1 MAKTSA
7 EDERLERT
15 RWKLKYD
22 FEFYAPRCLVIV
34 DKRGVEV
41 PFHLKP
47 PQKRLA
53 RALLRQFE
61 AGKPMRARI
70 LKARQVGFSTEA
82 VGLLV
87 QRATTRQHRRGLHVA
102 QDRRT
107 PGALFDKG
115 KLMWTKLPPQIKPEL
130 AYSRDSVTEKL
141 MHFGTASRQDR
152 TAGLLGLESQITIDT
167 AMATAGGRGLT
178 IHDLHLSERAHW
190 KTAGKQKVNGLIQS
204 VPDEPDTLILDES
217 TANGPGDFKDEWDL
231 AEAGAS
237 DYYPCFTPWFEE
249 YAYRIKLNADE
260 AAELEADVGQ
270 HQLYGEDELELIELM
285 RLKFEEWRDEGIHDP
300 AELGLAG
307 GDFERMRILEHLAW
321 RRWAIPNKSQGVLD
335 YFHQEYPSTP
345 QEAFLASGRPAF
357 PAKLV
362 QRSLDA
368 ARETEPARGAL
379 VATKTRQMRTRR
391 GVLDV
396 PVRVGWKPWSQ
407 LDLAEKRRAK
417 WKLWA
422 RPFPGAPATGEV
434 AAKPAGAYVVG
445 GDPASGEE
453 NGTDP
458 ATGRVVLAA
467 HALTVIDHRTLRQ
480 VAGWASDQHDADEM
494 ADEALKAAIFF
505 NKAWLA
511 IEVTGGWGLGP
522 LRYIA
527 REAHYART
535 YRRAPQDTALPQDHA
550 DQLGWST
557 DAATKPMMRDL
568 GVQLLREGRDGI
580 RDVELAREMLNY
592 IVDERGRM
600 KPAEGWRS
608 DRLMSWLIAQ
618 AVAREKPAPR
628 APRPVTGEGE
638 GRARDVDSAESG
650 AAELVR
656 VGGAL
661 PPRGRR

>member
-1 MAKTSA
+1 MAKRSA
-7 EDERLERT
+7 EEERLERT
-15 RWKLKYD
+15 RWKLRYD

-34 DKRGVEV
+34 DKRGAEV
-41 PFHLKP
+41 PFVLKP
-47 PQKRLA
+47 PQVRLA
-53 RALLRQFE
+53 RALLAQFE
-61 AGKPMRARI
+61 AGRPQRARI

-82 VGLLV
+82 VGLIV
-87 QRATTRQHRRGLHVA
+87 QRATTRKNRRGLHVA
-102 QDRRT
+102 QDRKT

-115 KLMWTKLPPQIKPEL
+115 KMMWTKLPPAIRPEL

-152 TAGLLGLESQITIDT
+152 AAGLLGLESQITIDT
-167 AMATAGGRGLT
+167 AMSTAGGRGLT

-190 KTAGKQKVNGLIQS
+190 KAEGKKKVNGLIQS

-260 AAELEADVGQ
+260 MAELEADVGL
-270 HQLYGEDELELIELM
+270 HPLYGEDELELVELM
-285 RLKFEEWRDEGIHDP
+285 RAKFEGWREEGIHP
-300 AELGLAG
+300 ASELGLAG
-307 GDFERMRILEHLAW
+307 GAFERQRVLEHLAW

-357 PAKLV
+357 PSKLV

-368 ARETEPARGAL
+368 AKTTELARGAL
-379 VATKTRQMRTRR
+379 VATKTREMRTRR
-391 GVLDV
+391 GVLNV
-396 PVRVGWKPWSQ
+396 PTRVAWVPWSQ
-407 LDLAEKRRAK
+407 LDLAQKRRAK
-417 WKLWA
+417 WKMWA
-422 RPFPGAPATGEV
+422 RPFPGAPAAAGES
-434 AAKPAGAYVVG
+434 ARPAGAYVVG

-467 HALTVIDHRTLRQ
+467 HALTVIDHRSLRQ

-580 RDVELAREMLNY
+580 MDVELAREMLNY
-592 IVDERGRM
+592 IVDDRGRM

-618 AVAREKPAPR
+618 MVAREKPTPR
-628 APRPVTGEGE
+628 AGAVIPV
-638 GRARDVDSAESG
+638 
-650 AAELVR
+650 
-656 VGGAL
+656 VGGRRRQGQEEVYGAEEGLVQAGGVL

>member
-1 MAKTSA
+1 MAKTS
-7 EDERLERT
+7 EEERLERT
-15 RWKLKYD
+15 RWKIKYD
-22 FEFYAPRCLVIV
+22 FEFYAPRCLIIV
-34 DKRGVEV
+34 DKRGVEI
-41 PFHLKP
+41 PFRLKP
-47 PQKRLA
+47 PQIRLA
-53 RALLRQFE
+53 RAVKAQFE
-61 AGKPMRARI
+61 AGRPQRAMI

-82 VGLLV
+82 VGMIV
-87 QRATTRQHRRGLHVA
+87 QRSTSRANRRGAHIA
-102 QDRRT
+102 QDRKT
-107 PGALFDKG
+107 SGALFDKG
-115 KLMWTKLPPQIKPEL
+115 KLMHTRMPPPIKPAL
-130 AYSRDSVTEKL
+130 AYSRDSITEKL

-152 TAGLLGLESQITIDT
+152 MAGLLGLESQITIDT
-167 AMATAGGRGLT
+167 AKATASGRGLT
-178 IHDLHLSERAHW
+178 LHDLHLSERAHW
-190 KTAGKQKVNGLIQS
+190 PAAGKQKVVGLLSS

-217 TANGPGDFKDEWDL
+217 TANGAGDFKDAWDL

-237 DYYPCFTPWFEE
+237 GYYPCFTPWFEE

-260 AAELEADVGQ
+260 MAELEADLGQ
-270 HQLYGEDELELIELM
+270 HPLYGEDEPELAALM
-285 RLKFEEWRDEGIHDP
+285 REKFEEWRGEGIHDP

-307 GDFERMRILEHLAW
+307 GEFERQRILEHLAW
-321 RRWAIPNKSQGVLD
+321 RRWAIPNKSQGVVD

-357 PAKLV
+357 PSKLV

-368 ARETEPARGAL
+368 AKTTEPTRGAL
-379 VATKTRQMRTRR
+379 VAAKTREMRTRR
-391 GVLDV
+391 GVLNV
-396 PVRVGWKPWSQ
+396 PTRVAWVPWSQ
-407 LDLAEKRRAK
+407 LDMAQKRRAK
-417 WKLWA
+417 WKMWT
-422 RPFPGAPATGEV
+422 RPFPGAPATAGES
-434 AAKPAGAYVVG
+434 AKPAGAYVVG

-467 HALTVIDHRTLRQ
+467 HALTVIDHRSLRQ

-580 RDVELAREMLNY
+580 MDVELAREMLNY
-592 IVDERGRM
+592 VVDERGRM
-600 KPAEGWRS
+600 KPSEGWRS

-618 AVAREKPAPR
+618 MVAREKPTPR
-628 APRPVTGEGE
+628 AGAVIPV
-638 GRARDVDSAESG
+638 
-650 AAELVR
+650 
-656 VGGAL
+656 VGGRRRQGQEEVYGAEEGLVQAGGVL

>member
-1 MAKTSA
+1 
-7 EDERLERT
+7 
-15 RWKLKYD
+15 
-22 FEFYAPRCLVIV
+22 
-34 DKRGVEV
+34 
-41 PFHLKP
+41 
-47 PQKRLA
+47 
-53 RALLRQFE
+53 
-61 AGKPMRARI
+61 
-70 LKARQVGFSTEA
+70 
-82 VGLLV
+82 
-87 QRATTRQHRRGLHVA
+87 
-102 QDRRT
+102 
-107 PGALFDKG
+107 
-115 KLMWTKLPPQIKPEL
+115 
-130 AYSRDSVTEKL
+130 
-141 MHFGTASRQDR
+141 
-152 TAGLLGLESQITIDT
+152 
-167 AMATAGGRGLT
+167 
-178 IHDLHLSERAHW
+178 
-190 KTAGKQKVNGLIQS
+190 

-260 AAELEADVGQ
+260 MAELEADVGL
-270 HQLYGEDELELIELM
+270 HPLYGEDEPELVELM
-285 RLKFEEWRDEGIHDP
+285 RAKFEEWREEGIHDP
-300 AELGLAG
+300 ASELGLAG
-307 GDFERMRILEHLAW
+307 GAFERQRILEHLAW

-357 PAKLV
+357 PSKLV

-368 ARETEPARGAL
+368 AKTTEPARGAL
-379 VATKTRQMRTRR
+379 VATKTREMRTRR
-391 GVLDV
+391 GVLNV
-396 PVRVGWKPWSQ
+396 PTRVAWVPWSQ
-407 LDLAEKRRAK
+407 LDMAQKRRAK
-417 WKLWA
+417 WKMWA
-422 RPFPGAPATGEV
+422 RPFPGAPATAGES
-434 AAKPAGAYVVG
+434 ARPAGAYVVG

-467 HALTVIDHRTLRQ
+467 HALTVIDHRSLRQ

-580 RDVELAREMLNY
+580 MDVELAREMLNY

-618 AVAREKPAPR
+618 MVAREKPTPR
-628 APRPVTGEGE
+628 AGAVIPV
-638 GRARDVDSAESG
+638 
-650 AAELVR
+650 
-656 VGGAL
+656 VGGRRRQGQEEVYGAEEGLVQAGGVL